1 MSIEEEQIGLTDAQ
15 DTVIIMHRDAHF
27 GGNFTLMIEYYE
39 KGGKGVNEE
48 LDLERIKEL
57 ALLEQE
63 MNQNLAGTLLS
74 GADAEKVA
82 SAREAYNTLRDLYEN
97 EGPYSKH
104 PKLIADLILS
114 EQEDPDEEIQAIVKE
129 KGSIVNA
136 LVDLIHSENFH
147 DPLFPGYGK
156 APALAAKCLG
166 LIGDKKGIITLFEA
180 LDGEDFFNEDIA
192 LKALKAIGEP
202 AKEFLLRVLHAR
214 PITPDN
220 ERAALALIQFKEDPH
235 VQKTAIEMLQE
246 PSVRN
251 NPLLPVYLSLIFEET
266 KDAVV
271 QKRFREILEDAA
283 TPKTLRREME
293 LVAKSFAKGA

>member
-1 MSIEEEQIGLTDAQ
+1 MEEEIGLTDAQ
-15 DTVIIMHRDAHF
+15 DTLIIMHRDAHF
-27 GGNFTLMIEYYE
+27 GGNFPLMIEYYE

-48 LDLERIKEL
+48 FDLERIKEL
-57 ALLEQE
+57 ALLEKE

-82 SAREAYNTLRDLYEN
+82 SARDAYNTLRDLYES
-97 EGPYSKH
+97 ESPYSKH

-136 LVDLIHSENFH
+136 LVDLVHSENFH
-147 DPLFPGYGK
+147 DALFPGYGK

-166 LIGDKKGIITLFEA
+166 LIGDKKGIITLFES
-180 LDGEDFFNEDIA
+180 LNGEDFFNEEIA
-192 LKALKAIGEP
+192 LKALKSIGEP

-214 PITPDN
+214 PVTSDN
-220 ERAALALIQFKEDPH
+220 EKAALALIQFKEDPQ
-235 VQKTAIEMLQE
+235 VQKTALEMLEE
-246 PSVRN
+246 PTVRN

-266 KDAVV
+266 KDSAL
-271 QKRFREILEDAA
+271 QKRFRELLEDAA

-293 LVAKSFAKGA
+293 MVAKSFAKGTKE